1 MMRKIFPVLIAMSL
15 AACGSAPRTSESM
28 TAALAMSSL
37 EAQGQTSTEY
47 RIGAQDV
54 LAVSVF
60 RVPEMSLESVR
71 VDSAGMIQMPLI
83 GSVPAAPRTTA
94 ELASDIRTR
103 LGTSYL
109 RDPQVTVRVIEAAS
123 QKVTIDGAVNE
134 PGVYEMKGRTTLIQA
149 VAMAKGPSA
158 VSDLRSVAVFRTVN
172 DQRMVAVFDLR
183 AIRMGQAEDP
193 VLAGDDIVVV
203 DTSRLSVLTRE
214 IINALPG
221 LSIFR
226 AY

>member
-1 MMRKIFPVLIAMSL
+1 MRKIFPVLIAMSL